1 MFTPHTAVEMLSAR
15 SLPLHRPGGRCFAC
29 ARPRGLRTRVT
40 GLAGVLV
47 AALLWTTPLDI
58 ARAGEA
64 DHEQARRALQ
74 AGEVMPLATVLERL
88 ARSHPGQVLEVEL
101 ESSHGRWIYEIRLLQ
116 PDGHLAKLAVDA
128 RNAEVLRVR
137 GPGAARR

>member
-1 MFTPHTAVEMLSAR
+1 M
-15 SLPLHRPGGRCFAC
+15 
-29 ARPRGLRTRVT
+29 
-40 GLAGVLV
+40 
-47 AALLWTTPLDI
+47 AALLWAAPLDA

-74 AGEVMPLATVLERL
+74 AGEVMPLAAVLERL

-101 ESSHGRWIYEIRLLQ
+101 EREHGRWIYEIRLLQ
-116 PDGHLAKLAVDA
+116 PDGQLVKLAVDA

>member
-1 MFTPHTAVEMLSAR
+1 MFTPHTAVEMFPLRS
-15 SLPLHRPGGRCFAC
+15 SLPPRRGTAC
-29 ARPRGLRTRVT
+29 RGDLRARAA

-47 AALLWTTPLDI
+47 AALLWAAPLDA

-74 AGEVMPLATVLERL
+74 AGEVMPLTAALERL

-101 ESSHGRWIYEIRLLQ
+101 EREHGRWIYEIRLLQ
-116 PDGHLAKLAVDA
+116 PDGQLVKLAVDA